1 MIYERNKRIRFSH
14 CDPAGIVFYPRYVE
28 LFNEVVEDWFA
39 DGLAVD
45 FHTLHEEMRL
55 GIPMVKLDVEY
66 LAPSRYGDQLTFR
79 LQVMAIGNASL
90 QLEIG
95 AWAGEQLR
103 VRGHLKVV
111 LASMEN
117 LKPEPISA
125 DFWRPKFAA
134 YLADTATME

>member
-1 MIYERNKRIRFSH
+1 MIYERSKRIRFAH

-39 DGLAVD
+39 DGLGVD
-45 FHTLHEEMRL
+45 FHTLHEDMRL

-66 LAPSRYGDQLTFR
+66 LAPSRYGDVLAFR
-79 LQVMAIGNASL
+79 LQVKEIGNASL

-103 VRGHLKVV
+103 VRGRLKIV
-111 LASMEN
+111 LASMEA
-117 LKPEPISA
+117 LRPVPIT
-125 DFWRPKFAA
+125 DEFWRPKFAA
-134 YLADTATME
+134 YLNP